1 LRDCARAGVRAGVRV
16 VRQGPRLG
24 LRRVAM
30 VGASGSRRA
39 SGFRGGLGGLAAR
52 RGDGGRAASQISRR
66 TEAGLRYGRRERFAA
81 CGGGRR

>member
-1 LRDCARAGVRAGVRV
+1 V

-24 LRRVAM
+24 LRHVAM
-30 VGASGSRRA
+30 VGAGGSRRA

-66 TEAGLRYGRRERFAA
+66 TEAGLRLGIEA